1 MVYCNFVFCEREVFF
16 LNINSRSEVG
26 EDYALDFANN
36 RYDVCLNTENFVGT
50 DLFALKLILKRNPE
64 KNIEFAK
71 QFFSENT
78 GDPTDLLDYDY
89 QVKTKHYHQTF
100 SVFDPEMY
108 PS

>member
-1 MVYCNFVFCEREVFF
+1 M
-16 LNINSRSEVG
+16 NINSRSEVG

-50 DLFALKLILKRNPE
+50 DLFALKLILKRNPK

-78 GDPTDLLDYDY
+78 GDPTNLLDYDY
-89 QVKTKHYHQTF
+89 QVNKTLLSNIF
-100 SVFDPEMY
+100 CV
-108 PS
+108 